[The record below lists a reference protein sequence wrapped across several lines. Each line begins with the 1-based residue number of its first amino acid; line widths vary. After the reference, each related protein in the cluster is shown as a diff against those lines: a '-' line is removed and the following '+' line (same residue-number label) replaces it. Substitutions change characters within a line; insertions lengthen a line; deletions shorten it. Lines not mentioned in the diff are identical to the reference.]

1 MAQKQAEQTG
11 VVQQLTI
18 KTDSGVRTRLD
29 AAGRDAAGNARLTE
43 AKASET
49 ARLTPNQRK
58 AFPEIGQTGGTA
70 RDRASPASRVAAAY
84 RLPRWTS
91 VGPASNSAHMTVEN
105 SEVVDLVGVDRQS
118 ENVVLT
124 ISDHL
129 TWDSDEHL
137 LVLQDKLNG
146 YLRFIESGELVQ
158 QYPDATN
165 RKPQIL
171 IVFKHPPSDT
181 GLQFLKRIADVIES
195 AGIAFR
201 YETIPH

>member
-1 MAQKQAEQTG
+1 
-11 VVQQLTI
+11 
-18 KTDSGVRTRLD
+18 
-29 AAGRDAAGNARLTE
+29 
-43 AKASET
+43 
-49 ARLTPNQRK
+49 
-58 AFPEIGQTGGTA
+58 
-70 RDRASPASRVAAAY
+70 
-84 RLPRWTS
+84 
-91 VGPASNSAHMTVEN
+91 MTVEN

-165 RKPQIL
+165 RKPQIT
-171 IVFKHPPSDT
+171 IVFKHPPSDP
-181 GLQFLKRIADVIES
+181 GIQFLKRIADVIES